1 MTAPFIDE
9 VFANGALSNIQES
22 KNQVMNWANDNKM
35 AVIKKKTKDMQWISF
50 SQSSP
55 EPPPIQTDRNE
66 TERVNTFKLPG
77 V

>member
-1 MTAPFIDE
+1 MHKYADDYTIDE
-9 VFANGALSNIQES
+9 IWQTEPFQTYRSRKIKWWIGPMNG
-22 KNQVMNWANDNKM
+22 DNE
-35 AVIKKKTKDMQWISF
+35 WISF

-77 V
+77 VWND